1 MSKDLNATNGEINLP
16 TSKGPDEP
24 TSNAMKHVQFQKR
37 QSIAK
42 MELKIFDMNLEH
54 IKELDQLD
62 LRLKS
67 LIHGQAE
74 ISGDE
79 AHWPETVVD
88 QEKRLLKFTSSPFK
102 NFWINSM
109 LKIKQLELLVKPYDL
124 RPLSYLD
131 GVSMAKSEYFKDE
144 ALTRNIRVSFHF
156 LKNPYFT
163 NATLWIG
170 YKLDFKT
177 IYDNYENPGKW
188 MPEVSINDTST
199 IDWIGNFSTYL
210 QYDIKVEQVVQ
221 YESQS
226 FFMLLDRKYVFN
238 NDNNQSHKD
247 VLCTIY
253 KDLVCDFIPFSIE
266 HFFKKY
272 DFCGDSEIP
281 TSKMENYS
289 GSSLENIH
297 SSEFLDNNTSH

>member
-16 TSKGPDEP
+16 TSKWPDEP

-109 LKIKQLELLVKPYDL
+109 LKIKQLELLVKPNDL
-124 RPLSYLD
+124 RPLSFLD

-144 ALTRNIRVSFHF
+144 ALTRVIYIS
-156 LKNPYFT
+156 P
-163 NATLWIG
+163 
-170 YKLDFKT
+170 KL
-177 IYDNYENPGKW
+177 
-188 MPEVSINDTST
+188 
-199 IDWIGNFSTYL
+199 
-210 QYDIKVEQVVQ
+210 
-221 YESQS
+221 
-226 FFMLLDRKYVFN
+226 
-238 NDNNQSHKD
+238 
-247 VLCTIY
+247 
-253 KDLVCDFIPFSIE
+253 
-266 HFFKKY
+266 
-272 DFCGDSEIP
+272 
-281 TSKMENYS
+281 
-289 GSSLENIH
+289 
-297 SSEFLDNNTSH
+297 